1 MSIIERIVQIM
12 DLKHLNQTELCRI
25 LQITNSTFSTWKT
38 RGTDPPAKYLIL
50 ICDFLGVSVDYLL
63 GRTNELNT
71 SNTSK
76 QLTQNEQELLDIFK
90 KFSERDQIKIL
101 GKMEDWTSKVP
112 VAPSSTSQPEKVQ
125 KAPDRPWR
133 MAARSSDGSYTT
145 RTLSPEEVEIIKS
158 LEDGPEDF

>member
-63 GRTNELNT
+63 GRTDNPNP
-71 SNTSK
+71 SNNVTLSND
-76 QLTQNEQELLDIFK
+76 QNRLLQMYALLSDMEK
-90 KFSERDQIKIL
+90 GEIL
-101 GKMEDWTSKVP
+101 GELKAMTANKRP
-112 VAPSSTSQPEKVQ
+112 IQTIHAVARSVDNRPPRLITGDFSDILD
-125 KAPDRPWR
+125 APDI
-133 MAARSSDGSYTT
+133 SDKY
-145 RTLSPEEVEIIKS
+145 
-158 LEDGPEDF
+158 

>member
-1 MSIIERIVQIM
+1 MFYERFIQLCTENSEKPTSV
-12 DLKHLNQTELCRI
+12 LKEI
-25 LQITNSTFSTWKT
+25 
-38 RGTDPPAKYLIL
+38 
-50 ICDFLGVSVDYLL
+50 GVSSGNLNNWKNGTSVKSDILMQLSEHFNVSIDYLL
-63 GRTNELNT
+63 GMTNDSGNA
-71 SNTSK
+71 
-76 QLTQNEQELLDIFK
+76 QLLSQNEQELLDIFK

-101 GKMEDWTSKVP
+101 GKMEDWASKVP

-125 KAPDRPWR
+125 KAPERPWR

>member
-1 MSIIERIVQIM
+1 MFYERFIQLCTENGEKPTSV
-12 DLKHLNQTELCRI
+12 LKEI
-25 LQITNSTFSTWKT
+25 
-38 RGTDPPAKYLIL
+38 
-50 ICDFLGVSVDYLL
+50 GVSSGNLNNWKNGTSVKSDILMQLSEHFNVSIDYLL
-63 GRTNELNT
+63 GMTNDSGNAQSL
-71 SNTSK
+71 S
-76 QLTQNEQELLDIFK
+76 QNEQELLDIFK

-125 KAPDRPWR
+125 KAPERPWR

-145 RTLSPEEVEIIKS
+145 RTLSPKEVEIIKS

>member
-1 MSIIERIVQIM
+1 MFYERFIQLCTENSEKPTSV
-12 DLKHLNQTELCRI
+12 LKEI
-25 LQITNSTFSTWKT
+25 
-38 RGTDPPAKYLIL
+38 
-50 ICDFLGVSVDYLL
+50 GVSSGNLNNWKNGTSVKSDILMQLSEHFNVSIDYLL
-63 GRTNELNT
+63 GMTNDSGNAQSL
-71 SNTSK
+71 S
-76 QLTQNEQELLDIFK
+76 QNEQELLDIFK

-101 GKMEDWTSKVP
+101 GKMEDWASKVP

-125 KAPDRPWR
+125 KAPERPWR

>member
-63 GRTNELNT
+63 GRTDNPNP
-71 SNTSK
+71 SNNVTLSND
-76 QLTQNEQELLDIFK
+76 QNRLLQMYALLSDMEK
-90 KFSERDQIKIL
+90 GEIL
-101 GKMEDWTSKVP
+101 GELKAMTANKRP
-112 VAPSSTSQPEKVQ
+112 IQTIRAVARSVDNRPPRLITGDFSDILD
-125 KAPDRPWR
+125 APDI
-133 MAARSSDGSYTT
+133 SDKY
-145 RTLSPEEVEIIKS
+145 
-158 LEDGPEDF
+158 